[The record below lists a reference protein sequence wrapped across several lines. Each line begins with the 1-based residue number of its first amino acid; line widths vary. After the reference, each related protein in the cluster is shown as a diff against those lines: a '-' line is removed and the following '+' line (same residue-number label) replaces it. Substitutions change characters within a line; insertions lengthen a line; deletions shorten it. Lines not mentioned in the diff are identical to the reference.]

1 MPFAPSRRTL
11 ATLLAGGA
19 TLLATPRL
27 AAPFLSTSALAQ
39 RAGPTTGIARVTD
52 NVGRTVDIPRGARR
66 VVLGEGRLLS
76 ATVLLDRDRPFG
88 RLAAW
93 GNDMRLYDPDTW
105 RRYGARFPEM
115 ARLPELGSSASADF
129 SVERVIA
136 LDADCVVFTLSSL
149 RRMQEMGAMDKL
161 ARAGIP
167 SVFVDFREE
176 MTRNTV
182 PSLRLLGTLFDREDA
197 AAAYVD
203 FYAAQFA
210 RVRDRVANLTD
221 AQKPLVFIEQA
232 AGYDPNE
239 CCRTWGNG
247 YLGAL
252 VAEAGGRNWGS
263 SRFPGSGG
271 MVNPEAILT
280 DDPDVI
286 IGTGAN
292 WAETK
297 PDVTSVLLGYDAR
310 PDDVQRRLTALARRP
325 VFANLKATRGGR
337 FHSIYHQFYMSPY
350 HVVALQAFATWCHPD
365 LFRDLDPDATFREL
379 HARFLPIPF
388 GGQFWATLEPA
399 RG

>member
-1 MPFAPSRRTL
+1 MSLSTRRTL
-11 ATLLAGGA
+11 LGA
-19 TLLATPRL
+19 AALL
-27 AAPFLSTSALAQ
+27 AAPSILSPGVRAQ
-39 RAGPTTGIARVTD
+39 AARTARVTD
-52 NVGRTVDIPRGARR
+52 IAGRTVDIPRGARR
-66 VVLGEGRLLS
+66 IVPGEGRLLH
-76 ATVLLDRDRPFG
+76 ATVLMDRDRPFD
-88 RLAAW
+88 RIAAW
-93 GNDMRLYDPDTW
+93 GNDLRLYDPDAF
-105 RRYGARFPEM
+105 RRYGASFPAM
-115 ARLPELGSSASADF
+115 ARIPELGSSASGDF
-129 SVERVIA
+129 SVERVIS
-136 LDADCVVFTLSSL
+136 LDADAVVFTTSSL
-149 RRMQEMGAMDKL
+149 RRMQETGAIDKL

-176 MTRNTV
+176 MTKNTV
-182 PSLRLLGTLFDREDA
+182 PSLRLLGTLFDRDDA
-197 AAAYVD
+197 AQAYIA
-203 FYAAQFA
+203 FYETELA
-210 RVRDRVANLTD
+210 RVHDRVATLTD

-263 SRFPGSGG
+263 SRFPGAGG

-297 PDVTSVLLGYDAR
+297 PDVTSVLLGYDAK
-310 PDDVQRRLTALARRP
+310 PDDVRRRLEALARRP
-325 VFANLKATRGGR
+325 VFANLRATRAGR

-350 HVVALQAFATWCHPD
+350 HVVALQAFAKWCHPD
-365 LFRDLDPDATFREL
+365 LFADLDPDATFRDL